1 MYNVEATAARV
12 KELRLDQNLTQEAFA
27 DILGVTLRYQQRLES
42 ASRSIPVEL
51 LAEIAEKFD
60 ISLDYLV
67 LGKKIRHGA
76 PALETELD
84 RIISRL
90 QVIRTQL

>member
-1 MYNVEATAARV
+1 MYNMEATAARV

-27 DILGVTLRYQQRLES
+27 EILGVTLCYQQRLEN
-42 ASRSIPVEL
+42 ASRSISIEL

-67 LGKKIRHGA
+67 LGKGIRHGV